1 MVTRQIHPHELA
13 PLDRAAVFDKLDSND
28 GGLEASERQNR
39 NARYGRNE
47 LPERPPIPLVFRF
60 LRQFASPF
68 VFLLLA
74 VAAIALV
81 LGETK
86 DAIVIGAVLTLNATI
101 GTFYTARA
109 SRALAVLKH
118 TVVLK
123 TRCLVGGSSI
133 TCDVQDLVPGDV
145 ITVSAGDRIPA
156 DGRFV
161 HAVNLRVDESSLTG
175 ESVPVSK
182 TADAVAVKPGA
193 IAADIRN
200 AGYAGALVVAG
211 SGTLLVSSIGTE
223 TQIGRI
229 ALRLA
234 ERSPEPPL
242 VARVRALSHQVL
254 IGISAVAIALLLAA
268 TATGQELTLTVPLIL
283 ALVVAVVPEGLPI
296 VLTLVLARG
305 VYAMSRRR
313 AVVRE
318 LSAVESL
325 GGVDIIF
332 TDKTGTLTQNRLRLV
347 EAVLPDGTRARLHDG
362 EASRVTIDGDERAV
376 RRLAEL
382 LAAVADPHA
391 HGFGELMSVD
401 PIDRAFTDL
410 PKALDIATPVRH
422 DERPFDTSRRTR
434 AVAATLQD
442 GMAVTVLA
450 GAPENVLAAC
460 ATVPPTASRTVSRMA
475 AQGLRVIAFASAN
488 GRDLERKDGDWTFE
502 GFVGLR
508 DEPRPES
515 KGAIAWCLEHR
526 IRVVMVTGDHP
537 ETAFAIAKDLGIATK
552 PNRVAQGEALM
563 KLSPAK
569 LTEVMGTITVV
580 ARATPDMKVVL
591 IEAAR
596 KRGHLVAMT
605 GDGVNDAPA
614 LHAADVGIAMGKTG
628 TDVAREAADLVLT
641 DDNFATI
648 VAAVQEGRSVV
659 ANVEKVVTYLFST
672 SVAELVVI
680 GSALAFSLPTPLLP
694 AQILWLNLV
703 TDGFLD
709 VALASEPTHGG
720 HTKPPRGRLLSRVA
734 WQRIMVLGTTMGVI
748 GAVVYERTLNGGNE
762 SSRYAIVLL
771 ALCVMQWW
779 NAWSA
784 RSATRS
790 IVTLDPKGNP
800 FLIGSTVTVVGLMLA
815 ALYWPP
821 LSTLL
826 RIEPLPLSVWLW
838 VVPLGAIVVV
848 VDEIWKLIH
857 RKPWGTRLHGPSPR
871 VRSA

>member
-13 PLDRAAVFDKLDSND
+13 ALDKLDSND

-81 LGETK
+81 LGEMR

-161 HAVNLRVDESSLTG
+161 HAVTLRVDESSLTG

-242 VARVRALSHQVL
+242 VARVRTLSHQVL

-268 TATGQELTLTVPLIL
+268 TATGQELALTVPLIL

-305 VYAMSRRR
+305 VYAMSQRR

-325 GGVDIIF
+325 GGVDVIF

-347 EAVLPDGTRARLHDG
+347 EAVLPDGTGARLPAPRSFGEGGHDG
-362 EASRVTIDGDERAV
+362 TATRVDVKGDELAV

-391 HGFGELMSVD
+391 HGYGELMSVD

-410 PKALDIATPVRH
+410 PKALDVATPVRH
-422 DERPFDTSRRTR
+422 AERPFDTARRTR
-434 AVAATLQD
+434 AVAATLTD
-442 GMAVTVLA
+442 DVDVTVLA

-460 ATVPPTASRTVSRMA
+460 ASVPPSSSKTVSRMA

-784 RSATRS
+784 R
-790 IVTLDPKGNP
+790 I
-800 FLIGSTVTVVGLMLA
+800 
-815 ALYWPP
+815 
-821 LSTLL
+821 
-826 RIEPLPLSVWLW
+826 
-838 VVPLGAIVVV
+838 
-848 VDEIWKLIH
+848 
-857 RKPWGTRLHGPSPR
+857 
-871 VRSA
+871 